1 MSHDIVTRMGDGER
15 VSLSAEEV
23 HEDIQAG
30 TADAA
35 DRGGIPELTAEEQ
48 ERLFDI
54 IADPSRIVSVKPGE
68 EVIVTD
74 DGCTMSFY
82 SGQDGGGV
90 GVPLSRLQAVLTY
103 ERACGADTT
112 SLGHSDYSYKPVK
125 PIINFEANDYYN
137 TSMLTTAP
145 FFYGAQ
151 PNLGLYFQPDGP
163 CPNAAELMPMGKIDE
178 ARQAQEEAA
187 GHLAKDLV
195 FVGSRL
201 AEVGLEGLN
210 FDTSGSAGD
219 ADFMAALKGVAE
231 LKRKVPDLP
240 ILMGASGEFILGMHG
255 RHRRRGHQ
263 HRHDGIAAVQ
273 PGPGGHLCQS
283 RVRSLQHPRPC
294 QRGYGR
300 VRYSHDGAAAHR
312 FGDTG
317 VQGPGADRQ
326 SGRIVDWRR
335 RSHGDA
341 YRPYHGLVHGGHPH
355 RRRSGGLDAD
365 DPKDENSRS
374 QGICGGKTGCGR
386 HRPDR

>member
-1 MSHDIVTRMGDGER
+1 MNNQIVTRMGDGER

-23 HEDIQAG
+23 REDIQAG

-35 DRGGIPELTAEEQ
+35 MRAGVPELTAEEQ
-48 ERLFDI
+48 ERLFEI

-90 GVPLSRLQAVLTY
+90 GVPLSRMQAVLTY
-103 ERACGADTT
+103 ERACGADST

-137 TSMLTTAP
+137 ISMLTTAP

-178 ARQAQEEAA
+178 ARRAQEEAA
-187 GHLAKDLV
+187 GHLTKDLV

-201 AEVGLEGLN
+201 ADVGLEGLN

-219 ADFMAALKGVAE
+219 ADFMAALQAVAE

-255 RHRRRGHQ
+255 EVEYAGTRLAGLYPQ
-263 HRHDGIAAVQ
+263 EQVKVIETA
-273 PGPGGHLCQS
+273 
-283 RVRSLQHPRPC
+283 
-294 QRGYGR
+294 
-300 VRYSHDGAAAHR
+300 
-312 FGDTG
+312 
-317 VQGPGADRQ
+317 GADIAGVAINTATTE
-326 SGRIVDWRR
+326 SL
-335 RSHGDA
+335 
-341 YRPYHGLVHGGHPH
+341 PYNLSRAVTFVKAASAASNIPVHANVGMGVCGIPMMEQPPIDSVTRVSKALVQLGKADGL
-355 RRRSGGLDAD
+355 
-365 DPKDENSRS
+365 
-374 QGICGGKTGCGR
+374 
-386 HRPDR
+386 

>member
-1 MSHDIVTRMGDGER
+1 MSNDIVTRMGDGER

-23 HEDIQAG
+23 REDIQAG

-35 DRGGIPELTAEEQ
+35 ERGGIPELTAEEQ

-90 GVPLSRLQAVLTY
+90 GAPLSRMQAVLTY

-219 ADFMAALKGVAE
+219 ADFMAALQGVAE

-255 RHRRRGHQ
+255 EVEFEGTRLAGLYPQ
-263 HRHDGIAAVQ
+263 DQVKVIETA
-273 PGPGGHLCQS
+273 
-283 RVRSLQHPRPC
+283 
-294 QRGYGR
+294 
-300 VRYSHDGAAAHR
+300 
-312 FGDTG
+312 
-317 VQGPGADRQ
+317 GADIAGVAINTATTE
-326 SGRIVDWRR
+326 SL
-335 RSHGDA
+335 
-341 YRPYHGLVHGGHPH
+341 PYNLARAVTFVKAASEASNIPIHANVGMGVCGIPMMEQPPIDSVTRVSKALVQIGKADGL
-355 RRRSGGLDAD
+355 
-365 DPKDENSRS
+365 
-374 QGICGGKTGCGR
+374 
-386 HRPDR
+386 